1 MKVGNIPSH
10 SSHIGL
16 FRFLSGQHTASKYF
30 MLPPFTINGDFI
42 PDNIEFLKRLIGNN
56 LHKAGNKNSIFHC
69 SRVTGDIETWDM
81 RHRDRVRGQW
91 QWTLCWAGLGWVA
104 SISAAN
110 RSIGSTTGCTITEKA
125 HTGDFSW
132 LTVPTS
138 AFTLKTLLR
147 HYAKQ
152 ALTPRSLNVKLGPR
166 RNYHKGRAAIRHYD
180 NQHARP
186 LWLFYLPWGQCQ
198 FTIVS

>member
-1 MKVGNIPSH
+1 MYIWSDKCQMIWLYEGRIFAA
-10 SSHIGL
+10 IFQYFGL

-125 HTGDFSW
+125 
-132 LTVPTS
+132 PTTS
-138 AFTLKTLLR
+138 LMTFALR
-147 HYAKQ
+147 TQFHVE
-152 ALTPRSLNVKLGPR
+152 R
-166 RNYHKGRAAIRHYD
+166 
-180 NQHARP
+180 
-186 LWLFYLPWGQCQ
+186 PWGQRL
-198 FTIVS
+198 FSIVS

>member
-1 MKVGNIPSH
+1 MYIWSDKCKIIWLYEGRIFAGIFQAILRTLDCSDFCPGS
-10 SSHIGL
+10 
-16 FRFLSGQHTASKYF
+16 TASKYF
-30 MLPPFTINGDFI
+30 TLPPFTINGDFI

-125 HTGDFSW
+125 
-132 LTVPTS
+132 PTS
-138 AFTLKTLLR
+138 PPVPYDFCVADSISRWETVGS
-147 HYAKQ
+147 
-152 ALTPRSLNVKLGPR
+152 TP
-166 RNYHKGRAAIRHYD
+166 I
-180 NQHARP
+180 
-186 LWLFYLPWGQCQ
+186 
-198 FTIVS
+198 